1 MPIALEP
8 GEGFP
13 VVLDSDASKPAESRP
28 TFLAKSQSMRGQRKI
43 AAVLDYMHEEEVKT
57 DDLFD
62 RSIAALGE
70 VIVGWK
76 NMGRD
81 YSKEALEDVLD
92 YSEARELLRKVSANQ
107 HVTKEEKKSSE

>member
-8 GEGFP
+8 NQSFP
-13 VVLDSDASKPAESRP
+13 VVLDSDKDKPAETRP

-43 AAVLDYMHEEEVKT
+43 GAVLDYMHKEGVKT

-62 RSIAALGE
+62 KSIDVLADVLS
-70 VIVGWK
+70 GWE
-76 NMGRD
+76 NMGRN
-81 YSKEALEDVLD
+81 YCKEALEDVLD
-92 YSEARELLRKVSANQ
+92 YAEARELLSKVSANQ